1 MTSDA
6 TLYEAEAAVTRD
18 RIAATIDGL
27 QERLSPKALV
37 DGALDSLSAARSRA
51 AASMRD
57 AAIRH
62 PVVLGAVG
70 LAVGMGVLASSRVAR
85 AKVEYGD
92 AYAAYADYDDS
103 YAANLADGEPPAGKA
118 RAQLDAIQHEASAT
132 VGDNPLAVLAIG
144 LAAGALVGAI
154 VRVSSV
160 EADLFGEAR
169 GRLIAAGDAA
179 MASAGR
185 EFDARHLSLAGGTA
199 GITERL
205 TASVVSVLLAAGAAL
220 IRPVTPGSPD

>member
-6 TLYEAEAAVTRD
+6 TLYEAEATVTRD
-18 RIAATIDGL
+18 RISATIDGL

-37 DGALDSLSAARSRA
+37 DGALDSFSAARSRA

-57 AAIRH
+57 AAARH

-70 LAVGMGVLASSRVAR
+70 LAVGVGVLASSRVVR

-92 AYAAYADYDDS
+92 AYAAYADFDDS
-103 YAANLADGEPPAGKA
+103 YAADLAEGEPPVGKA
-118 RAQLDAIQHEASAT
+118 RAQLDALQHEATAT
-132 VGDNPLAVLAIG
+132 VGDNPLAVLAVG

-160 EADLFGEAR
+160 EADFFGEAR

-179 MASAGR
+179 VSAAGR
-185 EFDARHLSLAGGTA
+185 EFDARHLTLAGGTA

-205 TASVVSVLLAAGAAL
+205 TASLLSVLLAAGAAL